1 MLKLLNLVIKRLE
14 NFYELN
20 SNNLMNSQLNDLIEI
35 KNLIKEIKSIYNKNR
50 F

>member
-14 NFYELN
+14 NFSELN

>member
-35 KNLIKEIKSIYNKNR
+35 KKLIKEIKSIYNKNR

>member
-14 NFYELN
+14 NFNELN

>member
-35 KNLIKEIKSIYNKNR
+35 KKLIKEIKSIHNKNR

>member
-1 MLKLLNLVIKRLE
+1 MIKLLNLVIKRLE

-35 KNLIKEIKSIYNKNR
+35 KNLIKEIKSIHNKNR